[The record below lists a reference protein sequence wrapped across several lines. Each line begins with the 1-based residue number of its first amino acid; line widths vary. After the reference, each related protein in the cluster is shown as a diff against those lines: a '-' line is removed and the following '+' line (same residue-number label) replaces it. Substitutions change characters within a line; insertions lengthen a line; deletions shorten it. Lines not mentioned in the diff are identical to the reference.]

1 MSNMKTAYYQV
12 GGHVFGVSG
21 EEELFALMENYE
33 PFLCDKVAT
42 DGKDN
47 DKVVTDGENDD
58 GADMPSTLFSLAIG
72 SGEAPAYSEELR
84 QDEEGQEIVC
94 GRTADGEAVFEFH
107 WWQETAG
114 WLVCSP
120 DYHQGR
126 LLMTGRYTKMAIDNA
141 LMVLYALATADRGTV
156 LFHAAVVS
164 RGGRG
169 YMFLG
174 KSGTGKST
182 HARLWLKYIEG
193 SALVNDDNPVVRLA
207 DDGYPIVYGSP
218 WSGKTP
224 CYRNVSYPLG
234 GIVMLSQA
242 PYNKIQRLGGI
253 QAYASLVA
261 SISGKRWD
269 SRVADGLHETEN
281 ALASTVAVWH
291 LECLPDEAAAKVCCA
306 QISNEFATPHSDQ
319 GQRN

>member
-21 EEELFALMENYE
+21 GEEFLALMENYE
-33 PFLCDKVAT
+33 PFRCD
-42 DGKDN
+42 N
-47 DKVVTDGENDD
+47 H
-58 GADMPSTLFSLAIG
+58 STFNIQHSPLFELTIG
-72 SGEAPAYSEELR
+72 SGEAPAYSKELR
-84 QDEEGQEIVC
+84 QDEEGQEVVC
-94 GRTADGEAVFEFH
+94 GRTADGEAVFEFR

-114 WLVCSP
+114 WLVCSE
-120 DYHQGR
+120 DYREGR
-126 LLMTGRYTKMAIDNA
+126 LVTTGRYTKMAIDNA

-182 HARLWLKYIEG
+182 HARLWLQHIEG
-193 SALVNDDNPVVRLA
+193 TALVNDDNPVVRIVG
-207 DDGYPIVYGSP
+207 DGSLVVYGSP
-218 WSGKTP
+218 WSGKTL

-306 QISNEFATPHSDQ
+306 QISNE
-319 GQRN
+319 